1 MSSESSVF
9 MERKIIITADGSH
22 SLFIPSMDE
31 NYHSVHGAIGESI
44 HVFINAGLQQ
54 CKQQHINILE
64 VGFGTGLN
72 ALLSLIEITGKNIS
86 IHYTGIEKYPLN
98 EEEYSELNYP
108 DILGKELKD
117 SFIKMHS
124 CEWEKDIEIREN
136 FILRKIKADLTH
148 YEFNEDSLFD
158 LVYFDAFAPNKQ
170 PDLWNTDIYRKIYNN
185 CSDEAILVTYCAKGI
200 VRREL
205 VSAGFSA
212 ERLPGPLGKFEMLR
226 AIKR

>member
-1 MSSESSVF
+1 MSSESNNF

-44 HVFINAGLQQ
+44 HVFIKAGLHQ
-54 CKQQHINILE
+54 CEKLNIRILE

-72 ALLSLIEITGKNIS
+72 ALLTLIETKGSNIS
-86 IHYTGIEKYPLN
+86 VNYTGIEKYPLIS
-98 EEEYSELNYP
+98 EEYSNLNYP
-108 DILGKELKD
+108 DILGEEYKANFL
-117 SFIKMHS
+117 KMHT
-124 CEWEKDIEIREN
+124 CDWEKDEEIKEN

-148 YEFNEDSLFD
+148 YEFNEENNFD

-170 PDLWNTDIYRKIYNN
+170 PDLWNIDIYRRIYNI
-185 CSDEAILVTYCAKGI
+185 CSEGAILVTYCAKGI

-205 VSAGFSA
+205 VSAGFYA
-212 ERLPGPLGKFEMLR
+212 ERLPGPPGKFEMLR

>member
-1 MSSESSVF
+1 MSSKSNDF

-31 NYHSVHGAIGESI
+31 NYHSVHGAIGESM
-44 HVFINAGLQQ
+44 HVFINAGLKK
-54 CKQQHINILE
+54 CKQQHIRILE

-72 ALLSLIEITGKNIS
+72 ALLTLIETLGSNIS
-86 IHYTGIEKYPLN
+86 IHYTGIEKYPLIK
-98 EEEYSELNYP
+98 EEYSDLNYP
-108 DILGKELKD
+108 DILGKEKKD
-117 SFIKMHS
+117 SFLKMHG

-148 YEFNEDSLFD
+148 YEFNEESLFD

-212 ERLPGPLGKFEMLR
+212 ERLPGPPGKFEMLR